1 MHQLRITVI
10 HPLGTFAG
18 VLTMAPEDATYDNC
32 QDIADGMQEI
42 INGGIERLVLV
53 RDDGSEIAFRQT
65 IIEQS
70 ILIFKIEEVE

>member
-1 MHQLRITVI
+1 
-10 HPLGTFAG
+10 
-18 VLTMAPEDATYDNC
+18 MAPEDATYDNC
-32 QDIADGMQEI
+32 KDLADGMQEI

-53 RDDGSEIAFRQT
+53 CDNGSEVAFRKT